1 MSSTTYKQ
9 NSQINKKS
17 ISNTS
22 HYNNQLNPYYPNTNF
37 SNESIRIIK
46 RNLVYVI
53 NLDPKIA
60 DKEILTKKEYFG
72 QYGKI
77 SKILVN
83 LNKAYNSNNNSS
95 GLSYSAYINYSSN
108 IEAALAILSI
118 DSCVLNNKVIK
129 AAFGTTKYCS
139 YYLKKQSCPIK
150 DCVYMHTVSDKTDII
165 SKDSADFYV
174 DQHKLAIKI
183 ADIYNEKVKENLY
196 KSRNEESIL
205 PNPYSIYSKKSLLQL
220 GRRSED
226 KDSNVFSNGIDKN
239 SQKQKSLRDI
249 LEGEIK
255 DNTEE
260 YIDIQ
265 HNQIEKESEL
275 KYRTPSNNSGLNSNQ
290 NISTG
295 VKKSICSLKIKENE
309 ENISLSNSIS
319 SSISPNKVNKSKSKE
334 KIDGKMNILS
344 SKYNNESIVS
354 TMSEKEMERKEEIED
369 GQEEKSEVRIKGSI
383 NINNIIKRS
392 MPNKRQLLFNLTKNQ
407 PCSRFDFTNIN
418 KDVHLNVTSDE
429 IVNFPSEDERII
441 KNYFLRF
448 SFSSAY
454 CSHEKKAFEEHFYK
468 SIYNTSIKE

>member
-1 MSSTTYKQ
+1 MSSTTYKH

-108 IEAALAILSI
+108 YEAALAILSI

-139 YYLKKQSCPIK
+139 YYLKKQACPIK

-183 ADIYNEKVKENLY
+183 ADIYNEKVKETLY
-196 KSRNEESIL
+196 KSRKEESIL

-220 GRRSED
+220 ARRSED
-226 KDSNVFSNGIDKN
+226 KDNNVFSNGIDKN
-239 SQKQKSLRDI
+239 PLKQKSLRDI

-255 DNTEE
+255 DNAEE
-260 YIDIQ
+260 YIDMKY
-265 HNQIEKESEL
+265 NQIENESEL

-290 NISTG
+290 NISTSTG
-295 VKKSICSLKIKENE
+295 VKKNICSLKIKENE
-309 ENISLSNSIS
+309 EKISLSNSIS
-319 SSISPNKVNKSKSKE
+319 SSISPNKINKSKSKE
-334 KIDGKMNILS
+334 KIMNILS
-344 SKYNNESIVS
+344 SKYNNESVS
-354 TMSEKEMERKEEIED
+354 TMSEKEKERKEEIEVE
-369 GQEEKSEVRIKGSI
+369 QEEKSEEQIKDSI

-407 PCSRFDFTNIN
+407 PCSRFEFTNIN
-418 KDVHLNVTSDE
+418 KDIHVNVTSDE